1 MKKIVNG
8 IFFFLQDDAWGVGN
22 KQVALAAT
30 LQLIRIPP
38 FIAQSTRC
46 SLLKACF
53 TAVFPGMV
61 AQQNCSREDSDAAAE
76 GGRQRQMVEK
86 LQTLVRELLKQEM
99 EQSTLDEIFTLL
111 EPWLKRDCPVAREM
125 SITILHSCL
134 DTYLERVDFKVGNP
148 TSFAPGPY
156 IIGSVIPRC
165 FDSSRAVQSREVI
178 NDHLS
183 ISPHNVMKFFISHLL
198 K

>member
-1 MKKIVNG
+1 MG
-8 IFFFLQDDAWGVGN
+8 
-22 KQVALAAT
+22 AT

-61 AQQNCSREDSDAAAE
+61 AQQNHFREDSDAAE
-76 GGRQRQMVEK
+76 SGRQRQMVEK

-134 DTYLERVDFKVGNP
+134 DTYLENVDFKVGNP

-178 NDHLS
+178 TDNPFS
-183 ISPHNVMKFFISHLL
+183 QMFRF
-198 K
+198 

>member
-1 MKKIVNG
+1 MTRKEYA
-8 IFFFLQDDAWGVGN
+8 FFLYSQDEAWGVAN

-61 AQQNCSREDSDAAAE
+61 AQQNYSREDNED
-76 GGRQRQMVEK
+76 GKQRQMVEK

-111 EPWLKRDCPVAREM
+111 EPWLRRDCPAARQM

-134 DTYLERVDFKVGNP
+134 ETYLEKVDFKVGNP

-178 NDHLS
+178 KRIRSSYRL
-183 ISPHNVMKFFISHLL
+183 
-198 K
+198 

>member
-1 MKKIVNG
+1 M
-8 IFFFLQDDAWGVGN
+8 AN

-61 AQQNCSREDSDAAAE
+61 TAQQNQE
-76 GGRQRQMVEK
+76 GDEGMQRQMVEK
-86 LQTLVRELLKQEM
+86 LQTLVRELLRQEM

-111 EPWLKRDCPVAREM
+111 EPWLRRDCPAAREM

-134 DTYLERVDFKVGNP
+134 ETYLQNVDFKG
-148 TSFAPGPY
+148 SFLN
-156 IIGSVIPRC
+156 
-165 FDSSRAVQSREVI
+165 EVRKLVEI
-178 NDHLS
+178 LDLS
-183 ISPHNVMKFFISHLL
+183 HPWD
-198 K
+198 